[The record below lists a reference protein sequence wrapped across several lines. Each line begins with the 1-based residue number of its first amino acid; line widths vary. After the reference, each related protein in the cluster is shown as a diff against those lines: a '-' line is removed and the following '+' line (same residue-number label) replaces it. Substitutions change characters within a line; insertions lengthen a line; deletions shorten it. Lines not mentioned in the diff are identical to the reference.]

1 MIRILQCVNNMHR
14 AGLETMLM
22 NYYRHIDRTQV
33 QFDFLT
39 HRPDKSDYDDE
50 ILSLGGKVY
59 YAPRL
64 FPQNYPLYNN
74 YMKHFFEEHP
84 EYRIVH
90 SHIDSMSYLPLLAAR
105 KAGVPV
111 RIAHSHNTAID
122 WDFKYPMKQFYRL
135 KLPSVANQFMACGD
149 DAGRFLFGDRKF
161 YVLPNAVE
169 ARCFTYSHEKR
180 VRVRSQ
186 LGIQGKLVIG
196 HVGRF
201 SPQKNHEYLIDI
213 FCALL
218 KQYSNAV
225 LLLVGDGELEKQ
237 IREYARTHHVEE
249 KIIFLGKQDD
259 MGKLYQAMDVFVLPS
274 FFEGLP
280 VVGVEAQYADLP
292 CIFSDRVPREVR
304 FGRKCQF
311 VSLSESPEVW
321 AENILEC
328 VKENPV
334 QDRRQIQCSRYN
346 IEEMHQALTD
356 YYQKLDGRSGKKK
369 SDNQIDISKMI

>member
-22 NYYRHIDRTQV
+22 NYYRKIDRSQV

-50 ILSLGGKVY
+50 ILSLGGRVY

-64 FPQNYPLYNN
+64 FPQNYPSYSS
-74 YMKHFFEEHP
+74 YMKNFFEEHP

-90 SHIDSMSYLPLLAAR
+90 SHIDSMSYLPLLAAK
-105 KAGVPV
+105 KADVPV

-122 WDFKYPMKQFYRL
+122 KDYKFFMKQYYRI
-135 KLPSVANQFMACGD
+135 KLPSVANEFMACGD

-161 YVLPNAVE
+161 QVLPNAVE
-169 ARCFTYSHEKR
+169 ASCFTYSHDKR
-180 VRVRSQ
+180 VHVRSQ
-186 LGIQGKLVIG
+186 LDVQGKLVIG

-201 SPQKNHEYLIDI
+201 STQKNHEYLIDI
-213 FCALL
+213 FHAVL
-218 KQYSNAV
+218 KRYSNAV
-225 LLLVGDGELEKQ
+225 LLLVGDGEREQRIRQYVRERHLEQ
-237 IREYARTHHVEE
+237 HVL
-249 KIIFLGKQDD
+249 FLGKQDD

-274 FFEGLP
+274 LFEGIP

-311 VSLSESPEVW
+311 VSLNETPDMW

-328 VKENPV
+328 VKQYPV
-334 QDRRQIQCSRYN
+334 HDRKTIQCSRYN

-356 YYQKLDGRSGKKK
+356 YYQKLENRLYKKK
-369 SDNQIDISKMI
+369 FDFQIDIS